1 MVIVNEVRYVSGRS
15 LFILRH
21 TALQVEGQI
30 VTVHQDPLPKLLL
43 EGLHFRL
50 DPREIQFLL
59 RVEDE
64 IDDKFVSFIYAVIS
78 AEGKASIRGCCIS
91 VMYL

>member
-1 MVIVNEVRYVSGRS
+1 MVIVNEVRYISGWP

-43 EGLHFRL
+43 EGLHFWL
-50 DPREIQFLL
+50 DPGEIQFLL
-59 RVEDE
+59 KVKDE
-64 IDDKFVSFIYAVIS
+64 IDDKFMNFIYAVILYC
-78 AEGKASIRGCCIS
+78 RGEN
-91 VMYL
+91 